1 MINNFDKKPIWFEL
15 MATRKLKPCLICIL
29 LTKTTQDFD
38 HSKST
43 LHLEP
48 FFKGFD
54 DIDFSYKLLNNM
66 LPKIN

>member
-1 MINNFDKKPIWFEL
+1 
-15 MATRKLKPCLICIL
+15 MATRKLKPCLICIPL
-29 LTKTTQDFD
+29 IKTTQDFD

-48 FFKGFD
+48 FFNGFD
-54 DIDFSYKLLNNM
+54 DIDFSYKLLNNL